1 MWISSQDK
9 KTLIDA
15 YHFSIVEL
23 NYHVY
28 TIVVQEYNRETYSIG
43 DYSSEEKAMEV
54 LGRIRTFLRKG
65 PEIATYYNE
74 RSYKSQ
80 NIFQMPKDEEV

>member
-43 DYSSEEKAMEV
+43 DYS
-54 LGRIRTFLRKG
+54 
-65 PEIATYYNE
+65 
-74 RSYKSQ
+74 
-80 NIFQMPKDEEV
+80 